1 MEREYKFL
9 EENIELPKPMCIIRG
24 YVQKSGRKLSFK
36 YRNRYLELNPY
47 KGLLYRYKTIEDYKK
62 KNPNEIIKILSISNC
77 EIKNEFFKF
86 DYNDKQEMYK
96 TNSKKCS
103 ETWVYYIKESISFYS
118 FYKKLNKNY
127 KNVEEYLQNEYKSI
141 TTYIIIDITTGK
153 DTIYDKNTNKEINN
167 PNSIWNNSELKKEFN
182 NDINDNNM
190 NKSIIEYYEKNFLGF
205 KNYLIV
211 DMIGKSFFGKVFKVM
226 YKRDKK
232 IYAMKVLN
240 KDKIIKKNFL
250 KNIKYELEILKENK
264 NKFLVNLC
272 QTFQTPNYLYF
283 IFEYCEGNDLDF
295 YIENKKLFN
304 EDEIKFIMSEL
315 IEAIDFLHKNGVII
329 KDLKPE
335 NILVDSEGHFKIN
348 IFSLNKYLDMKSI
361 ENENNNNNNNSNNI
375 INMISNGNINNDI
388 NSINGTLIYFAP
400 EILNKKEPTFKADIY
415 CLGCI
420 IYELFTGNNLYNNIK
435 KEKIIEEILN
445 KDFINKQIDL
455 LSEKISENLKNLL
468 KKMLEKDVEKR
479 FNLEDIKSHEFFVDV
494 KWEEI
499 KEKKN
504 KIIINLNEYRKKN
517 LEKEKNE
524 FNKINEIEF
533 DDNDYTENN
542 KNIQRIR
549 KFTYI
554 EGEENEEKDF

>member
-9 EENIELPKPMCIIRG
+9 EENKELPKPMCIIKG

-47 KGLLYRYKTIEDYKK
+47 NGRLSRYKTIEDYKK
-62 KNPNEIIKILSISNC
+62 NNPNEIMKILNISNC
-77 EIKNEFFKF
+77 EINKEFFKF
-86 DYNDKQEMYK
+86 DYNDKKETYK
-96 TNSKKCS
+96 TNTKKCS
-103 ETWVYYIKESISFYS
+103 ETWVKYIKESIKFYS
-118 FYKKLNKNY
+118 FYKNLKKNY

-141 TTYIIIDITTGK
+141 THFIIIDISSGK
-153 DTIYDKNTNKEINN
+153 EIIYDKNTNKEIKQL
-167 PNSIWNNSELKKEFN
+167 NSIWNILDLNMKKEEEEVVIKN
-182 NDINDNNM
+182 NQGM
-190 NKSIIEYYEKNFLGF
+190 IEYYEKNFLGF
-205 KNYLIV
+205 KNYLIIDV
-211 DMIGKSFFGKVFKVM
+211 LGKSFFGKVFKVM
-226 YKRDKK
+226 YKKDKK

-240 KDKIIKKNFL
+240 KERIIKKNFL
-250 KNIKYELEILKENK
+250 KNIKNEMEVLKKNK
-264 NKFLVNLC
+264 NIFLVNLY
-272 QTFQTPNYLYF
+272 QTFQTPNNLYF

-315 IEAIDFLHKNGVII
+315 IEAIEFLHKNGIII

-335 NILVDSEGHFKIN
+335 NILIDSEGHFKIN
-348 IFSLNKYLDMKSI
+348 TFSLNKYFDLNSI
-361 ENENNNNNNNSNNI
+361 ENINNNNNNNNDNI
-375 INMISNGNINNDI
+375 INMISNGNINNNI
-388 NSINGTLIYFAP
+388 NSINGTLIYLAP
-400 EILNKKEPTFKADIY
+400 EILNKEELTFKADIY

-494 KWEEI
+494 NWEEI

-533 DDNDYTENN
+533 DDDDYTENN

>member
-1 MEREYKFL
+1 M
-9 EENIELPKPMCIIRG
+9 
-24 YVQKSGRKLSFK
+24 
-36 YRNRYLELNPY
+36 
-47 KGLLYRYKTIEDYKK
+47 
-62 KNPNEIIKILSISNC
+62 
-77 EIKNEFFKF
+77 
-86 DYNDKQEMYK
+86 
-96 TNSKKCS
+96 
-103 ETWVYYIKESISFYS
+103 
-118 FYKKLNKNY
+118 
-127 KNVEEYLQNEYKSI
+127 
-141 TTYIIIDITTGK
+141 
-153 DTIYDKNTNKEINN
+153 
-167 PNSIWNNSELKKEFN
+167 
-182 NDINDNNM
+182 
-190 NKSIIEYYEKNFLGF
+190 IEYYEKNFLGF
-205 KNYLIV
+205 KNYLIIDV
-211 DMIGKSFFGKVFKVM
+211 LGKSFFGKVFKVM
-226 YKRDKK
+226 YKKDKK

-240 KDKIIKKNFL
+240 KERIIKKNFL
-250 KNIKYELEILKENK
+250 KNIKNEMEVLKKNK
-264 NKFLVNLC
+264 NIFLVNLY
-272 QTFQTPNYLYF
+272 QTFQTPNNLYF

-315 IEAIDFLHKNGVII
+315 IEAIEFLHKNGVII

-335 NILVDSEGHFKIN
+335 NILIDSEGHFKIN
-348 IFSLNKYLDMKSI
+348 TFSLNKYFDLNSI
-361 ENENNNNNNNSNNI
+361 ENINNNNNNNNDNI
-375 INMISNGNINNDI
+375 INMISNGNINNNI
-388 NSINGTLIYFAP
+388 NSINGTLIYLAP
-400 EILNKKEPTFKADIY
+400 EILNKEELTFKADIY

-479 FNLEDIKSHEFFVDV
+479 FNLEDIKSHEFFIDV

>member
-9 EENIELPKPMCIIRG
+9 VENKELPKPMCIIKG

-47 KGLLYRYKTIEDYKK
+47 KGILSRYKTYEDYKK
-62 KNPNEIIKILSISNC
+62 NNPNEIMKILNISNC
-77 EIKNEFFKF
+77 EINKEFFKF
-86 DYNDKQEMYK
+86 DYNDKKETYK
-96 TNSKKCS
+96 TNTHKCS
-103 ETWVYYIKESISFYS
+103 ETWVKYIKKSREFYS
-118 FYKKLNKNY
+118 FYKNLNKNY
-127 KNVEEYLQNEYKSI
+127 KNVEEYLQNEFKSI
-141 TTYIIIDITTGK
+141 KTFIVIDISSGK
-153 DTIYDKNTNKEINN
+153 EMIYDKNTNKEIKQ
-167 PNSIWNNSELKKEFN
+167 NSIWNDLNLEKE
-182 NDINDNNM
+182 DN
-190 NKSIIEYYEKNFLGF
+190 KGIIEYYEKNLLGF
-205 KNYLIV
+205 KNYLIIDV
-211 DMIGKSFFGKVFKVM
+211 IGKSFFGKVFKVM
-226 YKRDKK
+226 YKKDKK

-240 KDKIIKKNFL
+240 KERIIKKNFL
-250 KNIKYELEILKENK
+250 KNIKNEMEVLKKNK
-264 NKFLVNLC
+264 NIFLVNLY
-272 QTFQTPNYLYF
+272 QTFQTPNNLYF

-295 YIENKKLFN
+295 YVENKKLFN

-315 IEAIDFLHKNGVII
+315 IEGIDFLHKNGVII
-329 KDLKPE
+329 KDLKTE
-335 NILVDSEGHFKIN
+335 NIFVDSEGHFKLN
-348 IFSLNKYLDMKSI
+348 TFSLNKYLDLNSI
-361 ENENNNNNNNSNNI
+361 EN
-375 INMISNGNINNDI
+375 NINNNI
-388 NSINGTLIYFAP
+388 NSINGTLIYLAP
-400 EILNKKEPTFKADIY
+400 EILNKEELTFKADIY

-420 IYELFTGNNLYNNIK
+420 IYELFTGNNLYYNIK
-435 KEKIIEEILN
+435 KEKLIEKILD
-445 KDFINKQIDL
+445 KDYINKEIDS